1 MCMLVDVR
9 KHVHGVFIGIRIF
22 CTEER
27 SQGKNRERAMS
38 LLRSKLYDLEQE
50 KQRSEIQAQRKSQ
63 VLYNLQL
70 PNNCVLVVTKP
81 TQLSSYLVLH
91 ILCRMLL
98 MLQRMPSPYGQQQA
112 EPVDCTFGSI
122 QYCYCTHTNTARHCA
137 GGNRCKVRE
146 DKDIQL

>member
-9 KHVHGVFIGIRIF
+9 KHVHGVFVGIRIF

-70 PNNCVLVVTKP
+70 PNNCILVVTKP
-81 TQLSSYLVLH
+81 ITIVL
-91 ILCRMLL
+91 
-98 MLQRMPSPYGQQQA
+98 
-112 EPVDCTFGSI
+112 
-122 QYCYCTHTNTARHCA
+122 
-137 GGNRCKVRE
+137 
-146 DKDIQL
+146 